1 MSTPAIIV
9 YKYTRDDRLE
19 PVPLAQP
26 AARLDEVSAW
36 LPGGLYTTFRTYDH
50 GRRVLGL
57 DSHLARLAEAK
68 LAQADLAGQVDL
80 VGNARLRSLLGLAL
94 QKLCD
99 QVGAPEVRVRLS
111 VDQTEQPGTLY
122 LAAEPVQP
130 IPPEVYSEGVRLAS
144 SRLKREHPELKQTDF
159 ILQSKT
165 ERQSMPPGVYELLL
179 LDESG
184 AILEGMTSNFYGV
197 RQGTLFT
204 AGTGILAG
212 VTRQVVL
219 KCAQAEGIPL
229 VLQPVRLAEL
239 DSLDEAFITSS
250 SRGVVPAVQIDAARI
265 GSGRPGPLSRR
276 LGLLYER
283 AVLDQAERIEA

>member
-1 MSTPAIIV
+1 MTTPAIIV

-26 AARLDEVSAW
+26 VARLDEVSAW

-57 DSHLARLAEAK
+57 DSHLARLA
-68 LAQADLAGQVDL
+68 QADLADL

-111 VDQTEQPGTLY
+111 VDQAEQPGTLY

-130 IPPEVYSEGVRLAS
+130 IPPEVYSEGVCLAS

-179 LDESG
+179 LDEGG

-219 KCAQAEGIPL
+219 KIAQAEGIPL
-229 VLQPVRLAEL
+229 VLQPVSLAEL

-283 AVLDQAERIEA
+283 AVLDLAERIEA